1 MRWNIWVV
9 LLATTTLATDAFA
22 ERAPE
27 DCRHATHVVVGKV
40 QGVYVRKTDGALHYV
55 VEIGIEKT
63 EKGNGLKVG
72 EMFYVRCYQWDPD
85 WLKGK
90 KLSAEEQKR
99 LAFRGAAY
107 DSIPKE
113 GERVKVYAK
122 HGGGYFAGIYPNW
135 YEVIKEQ
142 VKPRGDR

>member
-1 MRWNIWVV
+1 V
-9 LLATTTLATDAFA
+9 LLATTTLATGAFA

-27 DCRHATHVVVGKV
+27 DRRQATHVVVGKV
-40 QGVYVRKTDGALHYV
+40 AGVYVRKAEGTLHYV
-55 VEIGIEKT
+55 VEIAIEKI
-63 EKGNGLKVG
+63 EKGAGLKVG
-72 EMFYVRCYQWDPD
+72 EMFYVHCYQWDPD

-90 KLSAEEQKR
+90 RMSPAEQKQ

-122 HGGGYFAGIYPNW
+122 HRGGHFAGIYPNW
-135 YEVIKEQ
+135 YDVIKE
-142 VKPRGDR
+142 K

>member
-1 MRWNIWVV
+1 
-9 LLATTTLATDAFA
+9 
-22 ERAPE
+22 
-27 DCRHATHVVVGKV
+27 
-40 QGVYVRKTDGALHYV
+40 VYVRKADGTLHYV
-55 VEIGIEKT
+55 VEIAIEKI
-63 EKGNGLKVG
+63 EKGAGLKVG

-90 KLSAEEQKR
+90 KLSAEEEKR

-122 HGGGYFAGIYPNW
+122 HGWGHFAGIYPDW
-135 YEVIKEQ
+135 YDVIKD
-142 VKPRGDR
+142 K